1 MKKFFFTLLSVLYI
15 LPLTAQWAVF
25 TPDIPDTVGVSHVFP
40 ASPDVVWALAMQY
53 DVTPTGFELRGAER
67 AYFFR
72 TTNAGESWSAGLVPL
87 GAAPYLSSIHATGP
101 DTAWV
106 VGVDLAGGQSYV
118 LKTTDGGTA
127 WNAVS
132 GIPFTDF
139 QSWPNFIHFQDA
151 MNGVLMSDPTPSP
164 SNPVPHFEIYR
175 TADGGNQWTRVS
187 AGQIPSSLFDEFGV
201 AAAYDA
207 IGDHIWFGTSS
218 GRIFSSRD
226 GGASWESTD
235 TGVDFINFVSF
246 SDTLTGIVATPP
258 FELSLTEDGG
268 QTWTDITPPGGFTFF
283 VSAAMVPESEYVV
296 LVTADNF
303 VSGPFTTLI
312 SPDKGATWLEI
323 GSGEEAGSANFLSPS
338 VGFAGEWQPADHRTR
353 LYTYTGDP
361 LLTGLLRAKPL
372 DAEINTYPNPARD
385 YVTVSVRQ
393 APAAAYILLLHDA
406 QGRLLTQQTFEETS
420 SEWERTLS
428 INHLPPGTY
437 LITISSRDG
446 MRSMPLM
453 KQ

>member
-1 MKKFFFTLLSVLYI
+1 MKKIFYTLLSLLYI
-15 LPLTAQWAVF
+15 LPLSAQWAVF

-72 TTNAGESWSAGLVPL
+72 TTNAGDSWSAGLVPM

-106 VGVDLAGGQSYV
+106 VGVDLAGGESYV
-118 LKTTDGGTA
+118 LKTTNGGTA

-187 AGQIPSSLFDEFGV
+187 AGQIPAALFDEFGV

-258 FELSLTEDGG
+258 FEVSLTEDGG
-268 QTWTDITPPGGFTFF
+268 QTWTDITPPGEFTFF

-338 VGFAGEWQPADHRTR
+338 VGFAGEWQPADHKTR
-353 LYTYTGDP
+353 LYTYNGTP
-361 LLTGLLRAKPL
+361 LSGLLSGKAL
-372 DAEINTYPNPARD
+372 DVKTAVFPNPVQD
-385 YVTVSVRQ
+385 ILTVSVTDSS
-393 APAAAYILLLHDA
+393 PAEYLLLLNDMN
-406 QGRLLTQQTFEETS
+406 GRLLARQKHRASGDWTAAF
-420 SEWERTLS
+420 
-428 INHLPPGTY
+428 
-437 LITISSRDG
+437 D
-446 MRSMPLM
+446 MRSLPAGSYVLTIANQQGALSRMVV